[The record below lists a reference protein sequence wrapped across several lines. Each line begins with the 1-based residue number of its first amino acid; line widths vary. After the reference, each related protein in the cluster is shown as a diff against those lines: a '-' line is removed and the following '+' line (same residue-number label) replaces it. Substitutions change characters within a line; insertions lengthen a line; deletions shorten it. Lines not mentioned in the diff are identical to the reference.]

1 LKSSLRSAL
10 VILTRNE
17 IEGISVLFGKI
28 PFDATDERFVVDG
41 GSTDGTVEFF
51 QERNITVLGQD
62 ERGRGAAFRVAMA
75 STDSDYI
82 IFYSP
87 DGNEDP
93 EDIPKL
99 IDKMEEGY
107 DMVIC
112 SRFLPEGANEED
124 DLVFPWRAWANRAFT
139 KIANFLWGG
148 RLTDSINGFRAIRKD
163 AFNKLKPDG
172 PGYVIE
178 YQLSIR
184 ALKKELRVAEIPTI
198 EGQRIGGESYAES
211 LPTGFL
217 FLRFLYR
224 ELKTRKNF

>member
-1 LKSSLRSAL
+1 MKLSFTSAL

-17 IEGISVLFGKI
+17 IEGISALLGKI
-28 PFDATDERFVVDG
+28 PIDATDECFVVDG
-41 GSTDGTVEFF
+41 GSTDGTVAFVE
-51 QERNITVLGQD
+51 ERDITVVGQD
-62 ERGRGAAFRVAMA
+62 ERGRGAAFRIAME
-75 STDSDYI
+75 STDCDYV

-99 IDKMEEGY
+99 IEKMEEGY

-112 SRFLPEGANEED
+112 SRFLPDGANEED

-139 KIANFLWGG
+139 AIANYLWGG
-148 RLTDSINGFRAIRKD
+148 QLTDSINGFRAIRKD
-163 AFNKLKPDG
+163 SFNKLKPDG

-184 ALKKELRVAEIPTI
+184 ALKKGLRVAEIPTV
-198 EGQRIGGESYAES
+198 EGQRIGGESYAKS
-211 LPTGFL
+211 LPTGIL
-217 FLRFLYR
+217 FLRFLFR
-224 ELKTRKNF
+224 ELKIGKNF

>member
-1 LKSSLRSAL
+1 MKLSFKSAL

-17 IEGISVLFGKI
+17 IEGISSLFGKI
-28 PFDATDERFVVDG
+28 PFDATDECFVVDG
-41 GSTDGTVEFF
+41 GSTDGTVAFVE
-51 QERNITVLGQD
+51 ERDITVVGQD
-62 ERGRGAAFRVAMA
+62 ERGRGAAFRIAMA
-75 STDSDYI
+75 STDCDYV

-112 SRFLPEGANEED
+112 SRFLPDGANEED

-139 KIANFLWGG
+139 AIANYLWGG
-148 RLTDSINGFRAIRKD
+148 RLTDSINGFRAITKD

-184 ALKKELRVAEIPTI
+184 ALKKGLRVAEIPTV
-198 EGQRIGGESYAES
+198 EGQRIGGESYAKS
-211 LPTGFL
+211 LPTGILFLQFL
-217 FLRFLYR
+217 FR
-224 ELKTRKNF
+224 ELKIGKNF